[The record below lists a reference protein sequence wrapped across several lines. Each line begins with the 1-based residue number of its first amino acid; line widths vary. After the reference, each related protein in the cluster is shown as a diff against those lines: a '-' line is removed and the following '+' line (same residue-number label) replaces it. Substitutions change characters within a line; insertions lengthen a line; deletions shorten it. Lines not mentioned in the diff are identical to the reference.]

1 MPLSPALRRACLAA
15 RVTCHLAVVVI
26 PVAALYTIATRGL
39 DPALALIG
47 IAVLVPPVTVG
58 LWGLAALARF
68 FEAARRGGVLTAS
81 ATRDLRRFALS
92 LLVQAVLTPIVG
104 AAFSVLDSWAN
115 GPGQRTLAIA
125 ISSDVIGFA
134 VLAALLLVVASALA
148 EAAAQAEERKL
159 II

>member
-15 RVTCHLAVVVI
+15 RITCHVAIVAI
-26 PVAALYTIATRGL
+26 PLAALYTIATRGL
-39 DPALALIG
+39 DPTLALIG
-47 IAVLVPPVTVG
+47 LAALVLPVAVG

-68 FEAARRGGVLTAS
+68 FETARRGRVLTAT
-81 ATRDLRRFALS
+81 ATRNLRRFALS
-92 LLVQAVLTPIVG
+92 LLIQAALTPVVG

-115 GPGQRTLAIA
+115 GPGQRTLAVA